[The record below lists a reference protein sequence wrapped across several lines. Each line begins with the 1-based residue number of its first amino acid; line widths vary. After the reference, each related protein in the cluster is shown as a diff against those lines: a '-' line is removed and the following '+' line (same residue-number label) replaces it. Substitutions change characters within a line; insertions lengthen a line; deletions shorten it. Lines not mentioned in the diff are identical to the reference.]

1 MPPIPTEPSHA
12 PGACQAHA
20 AQFRPPRLQVP
31 FSDGDMQQVIRG
43 ARRVLDEIGVLCP
56 SAQVRKLLSSLPGAR
71 ESGDRVYYGEA
82 VVDAILADSRIPGKD
97 VIGPDTAGRAK
108 LSIAAPWCCL
118 NIADVAAGRVRPA
131 TSAEAARAVR
141 LLEAVGAEVG
151 VAPVAAGD
159 VPAEMANLAGLRTV
173 LKHSRTGRSLTNQPA
188 PQQLETAIEMGAAAG
203 RPPRAFIMVMIS
215 PLRYDTDGLEYFL
228 RYREK
233 PGIEL
238 GLSGAMPCTGATS
251 PLHLPGT
258 LIQALAEMLA
268 MAACQRALGM
278 GGTVAVV
285 RCDPCDFRTGNYVI
299 GSPEF
304 QLLDMASRALYR
316 ALTGTVRTGGA
327 FRSMAK
333 FPDAQAMAERSFTVL
348 FQALQGARHFG
359 HAGQLS
365 MDELFSGEQVVLD
378 LEILRQVERIVG
390 GMAWDEQPTAAAAAD
405 SAVEMIRRG
414 VATGHYLDAD
424 ETLAGCRDFFHTSDL
439 FGYEKLQTWVHRG
452 SPAVLHR
459 AGQRVAELVD
469 STSECVL
476 PPDQAREV
484 DRIFHRACRA

>member
-1 MPPIPTEPSHA
+1 ML
-12 PGACQAHA
+12 PGSFPLA
-20 AQFRPPRLQVP
+20 AAATQFRPPRLEVP

-43 ARRVLDEIGVLCP
+43 ARRVLNEIGVQCR

-71 ESGDRVYYGEA
+71 QSADRVYYGDA
-82 VVDAILADSRIPGKD
+82 VVDAILADSRIHEKD
-97 VIGPDTAGRAK
+97 ASGPDTVRRSGF
-108 LSIAAPWCCL
+108 SIGAPWCCL

-131 TSAEAARAVR
+131 TSTEAARAVR

-151 VAPVAAGD
+151 VTPVAAGD
-159 VPAEMANLAGLRTV
+159 VPPEMANLAGLRTV

-188 PQQLETAIEMGAAAG
+188 PRQLETAIEMGAAAG
-203 RPPRAFIMVMIS
+203 RQPRAFIMVMIS
-215 PLRYDTDGLEYFL
+215 PLRYDCDGLEYFL

-238 GLSGAMPCTGATS
+238 GLSGAMPCTGSTS

-278 GGTVAVV
+278 PGTVGVV

-316 ALTGTVRTGGA
+316 TLTGTVRTGGA

-333 FPDAQAMAERSFTVL
+333 FPDAQAMAERCFSVL
-348 FQALQGARHFG
+348 FQALQGARQFG

-365 MDELFSGEQVVLD
+365 MDELFSPEQVVLD
-378 LEILRQVERIVG
+378 LEILRQVERIVR
-390 GMAWDEQPTAAAAAD
+390 GMPWDEQPTAASAAD
-405 SAVEMIRRG
+405 AAVEMIRRG
-414 VATGHYLDAD
+414 TAAGHYLDAD
-424 ETLAGCRDFFHTSDL
+424 ETVAGCRDFFHTSDL
-439 FGYEKLQTWVHRG
+439 FGYEKLQAWVQHG
-452 SPAVLHR
+452 SVSPLHR
-459 AGQRVAELVD
+459 ASQRAAELVD
-469 STSECVL
+469 STPECLL

-484 DRIFHRACRA
+484 DRIFQHACRA